1 VLAELVLDA
10 ALRFLKAEVPRW
22 ARENHCYSCHNN
34 GDAARALYLARQRG
48 YPVDTEIL
56 KGTTEWLGQ
65 PAQWSQVRG
74 APAAVSANLARI
86 QFATALA
93 EAYRAGV
100 KRDREVVASAARELR
115 SAQAVD
121 GSFPVQSGGMPG
133 APATYGTALATVLA
147 RNSLAA
153 FDAKENARAIA
164 NADAWIAAAQPASLT
179 DAAALLWGSAA
190 RNDCRERLLAA
201 QTSDGGWGPQPKLPA
216 EAFDTALALLALSSA
231 DGPASALDRGR
242 AFLIR
247 LQDGEGAWPETTRP
261 SGGIS
266 YAERLSTAGWVTY
279 ALLTTAR

>member
-1 VLAELVLDA
+1 MVLDA
-10 ALRFLKAEVPRW
+10 ALRFLTAEVPRW
-22 ARENHCYSCHNN
+22 RRENHCYSCHNN

-48 YPVDTEIL
+48 YPIDSEVLE
-56 KGTTEWLGQ
+56 GTTAWLGQ

-100 KRDREVVASAARELR
+100 NRDGRVVASAGRELR
-115 SAQAVD
+115 SAQTAD
-121 GSFPVQSGGMPG
+121 GSFPVEAGGMPG

-147 RNSLAA
+147 RNSLIA
-153 FDAKENARAIA
+153 FGAKENARAIA
-164 NADAWIAAAQPASLT
+164 SADRWIATAQPASLT
-179 DAAALLWGSAA
+179 DAAALLWGSTA
-190 RNDCRERLLAA
+190 RNDCRERLLGA

-216 EAFDTALALLALSSA
+216 EAFDTALAILALSHANVS
-231 DGPASALDRGR
+231 GSVLERGR

-261 SGGIS
+261 AGGIS

-279 ALLTTAR
+279 ALLMTAR